1 MHMHNTV
8 YYQKQEEKNAVYC
21 GTFAKKYLEADWDV
35 APVAKSFAVEIKNII
50 WKPLQYCLLAIPSPG
65 IMANGQEP
73 RPHRQN
79 TFQTF

>member
-1 MHMHNTV
+1 MLCIAAHL
-8 YYQKQEEKNAVYC
+8 Q
-21 GTFAKKYLEADWDV
+21 KKYLEADWDV

-79 TFQTF
+79 TFQTFWLTGSLSCKSPVFI

>member
-35 APVAKSFAVEIKNII
+35 AAVAKPFAVEIKNII
-50 WKPLQYCLLAIPSPG
+50 WKLHCVSKKTRHQTLAHNFPKC
-65 IMANGQEP
+65 
-73 RPHRQN
+73 
-79 TFQTF
+79 